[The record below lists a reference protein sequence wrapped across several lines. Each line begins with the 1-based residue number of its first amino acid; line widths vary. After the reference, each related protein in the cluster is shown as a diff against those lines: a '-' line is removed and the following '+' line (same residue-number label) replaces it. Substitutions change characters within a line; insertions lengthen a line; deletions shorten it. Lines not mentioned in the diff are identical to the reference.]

1 MKFTVITIAYNEEKS
16 MAETMQSVLEQN
28 YKDLEYLI
36 IDGGSSD
43 HTVEIAK
50 GLTKESGRDI
60 KIYSEP
66 DFGVYNAMN
75 RGITRASGDY
85 VMFMNAG
92 DSFCGETILSD
103 IARQIHQHG
112 EAIYYG
118 QAYLMRKGRCVGKKM
133 IKRKMLLKMLL
144 SGKMPTH
151 QSIAAPVSLMKKC
164 YFNEIYKIR
173 SDYDWILKCYKAG
186 MKFVEMDFPV
196 CRFDNSGLSTRASAK
211 TRSRQE
217 TVVIRRDIY
226 PIIGRIYD
234 SLGM

>member
-1 MKFTVITIAYNEEKS
+1 
-16 MAETMQSVLEQN
+16 
-28 YKDLEYLI
+28 
-36 IDGGSSD
+36 
-43 HTVEIAK
+43 
-50 GLTKESGRDI
+50 
-60 KIYSEP
+60 
-66 DFGVYNAMN
+66 
-75 RGITRASGDY
+75 
-85 VMFMNAG
+85 
-92 DSFCGETILSD
+92 
-103 IARQIHQHG
+103 
-112 EAIYYG
+112 
-118 QAYLMRKGRCVGKKM
+118 M